1 MHHCWTRCR
10 ASSVRPDVTIRETQ
24 RDSHS
29 NIYIA
34 GKSCPLEQ
42 SIYNI
47 GNCSASMSSMKGMES
62 KKRRLQNQR
71 PLITRLAIS
80 HPVNSNTQVGLAF
93 LIGPY
98 VRGEGQSA
106 GRILGYERH

>member
-1 MHHCWTRCR
+1 
-10 ASSVRPDVTIRETQ
+10 
-24 RDSHS
+24 
-29 NIYIA
+29 
-34 GKSCPLEQ
+34 
-42 SIYNI
+42 
-47 GNCSASMSSMKGMES
+47 MKGMES